1 MRVSSMP
8 RIAAISI
15 IVTLLLIWVPTG
27 LVFESLRRTYTKLM
41 PLSDDPSPASEM
53 NLKTPQRPTSRTS
66 PAGWPTCIY

>member
-27 LVFESLRRTYTKLM
+27 LVFESLRRTYTKHM
-41 PLSDDPSPASEM
+41 PPGVDPSAAP
-53 NLKTPQRPTSRTS
+53 
-66 PAGWPTCIY
+66 